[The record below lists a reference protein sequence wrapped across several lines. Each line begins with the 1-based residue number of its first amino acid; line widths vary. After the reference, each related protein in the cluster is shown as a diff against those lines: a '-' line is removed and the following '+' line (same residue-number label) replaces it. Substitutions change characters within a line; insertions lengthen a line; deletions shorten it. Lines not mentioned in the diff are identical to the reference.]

1 MNWFD
6 SKVNQSQ
13 AFSNPFQN
21 TLSVKQPVE
30 SKFQQVDFSLS
41 FENVSFSKELKSN
54 NLINLRGLTNSN
66 YTRDTHNHQQ
76 GLQEIHLDLETSKHL
91 IQHLFLHKSPFNVL

>member
-1 MNWFD
+1 LNWFD
-6 SKVNQSQ
+6 SRVKQRQ

-41 FENVSFSKELKSN
+41 FEDTSFSKGLKSN
-54 NLINLRGLTNSN
+54 NLGSSIRV
-66 YTRDTHNHQQ
+66 D
-76 GLQEIHLDLETSKHL
+76 
-91 IQHLFLHKSPFNVL
+91 